1 MPSVSNIIFCLDAT
15 NSDEHG
21 ACAKTIL
28 SALNPEYIPG
38 LFTFSVIIVLLDVD
52 LSKTHQLAVDFINSI
67 GENVVNVRTSIST
80 MNKIGNLPEQ
90 YQGINIVMDWNNVNL
105 KVSGKY
111 TIKVTMDEKFL
122 EEKTIFVKG
131 RNES

>member
-1 MPSVSNIIFCLDAT
+1 M
-15 NSDEHG
+15 
-21 ACAKTIL
+21 
-28 SALNPEYIPG
+28 
-38 LFTFSVIIVLLDVD
+38 
-52 LSKTHQLAVDFINSI
+52 AVDFINPI